1 MSEKS
6 ASSVLLSVQS
16 TVIRCAQ
23 VLAKIMKLDVEI
35 IDAAMNRVAVTGL
48 CNHLPNIS
56 ERKTA
61 VFCSVL
67 KTRQASLI
75 RNAGFDPSCQKCPSA
90 GSTCHKTAQ
99 LALPLMVKGECVGV
113 VNLVC
118 FTEEQ
123 RQHLLQNYRSFK
135 DYTENT
141 VQLYITRTLE
151 EGSTSK
157 PQVISPSSIPDF
169 LSRFADDMQQGVL
182 LFSDAGELAYI
193 NTAACRQLELA
204 DERMHNVRIT
214 VRPFGLSNS
223 TGREEIHYVL
233 TIDGRERIMPA
244 VQSVVGDYR
253 ALMLNMACEYQSK
266 PIDAPE
272 SSEIIGNSAP
282 IQLLRKQVRR
292 VADSPSS
299 VMIRGESGTGKE
311 VFARA
316 VHAASRRAD
325 KLFIAINCAAIPEQ
339 LLESELFGYVKG
351 AFTGAN
357 SKGSEGLIRQ
367 ADGGTLFLDE
377 IGDMT
382 LHLQAKLLRVLDR
395 REVTPVGSSAVIP
408 VDVRI
413 ISATHRDFDKLI
425 GDGEFREDLFYRLNV
440 IPLELPPLRK
450 REGDIDLL
458 IEYFLARHS
467 KALAR
472 HRPALQ
478 PDTMECLRRW
488 RWPGNIRE
496 LANMIE
502 YLVNV
507 ADPTLPVSPNLLP
520 KKMRLA
526 KQEISFEIETEKET
540 ESKSISILDKPV
552 PFENTRCLN
561 IESME
566 KELIQQ
572 ALTNFSTYHDC
583 KQRAAHALGIG
594 IATLYRKIKKYEL
607 EDCTTW
613 QQMRNRYQLS
623 K

>member
-1 MSEKS
+1 MSQKLS
-6 ASSVLLSVQS
+6 HHSVLLPIQS

-35 IDAAMNRVAVTGL
+35 IDVTMNRVAATGL
-48 CNHLPNIS
+48 CNHLPDIS

-61 VFCSVL
+61 VLCTVL
-67 KTRQASLI
+67 KTRQAQLI
-75 RNAGFDPSCQKCPSA
+75 RNAGTDPTCEKCPSA
-90 GSTCHKTAQ
+90 GTACHKTAQ
-99 LALPLMVKGECVGV
+99 LALPLMVKGECAGI

-123 RQHLLQNYRSFK
+123 RQHLLQNYKTFK

-141 VQLYITRTLE
+141 VQLYIARTLE
-151 EGSTSK
+151 EDTSSR
-157 PQVISPSSIPDF
+157 PLVISPSSIPDF
-169 LSRFADDMQQGVL
+169 LARFADTMQQGIL
-182 LFSDAGELAYI
+182 LFDNSGELAYI
-193 NTAACRQLELA
+193 NVAACQQLELE
-204 DERMHNVRIT
+204 DDQLNGVRIT

-223 TGREEIHYVL
+223 TGREETHYVL

-244 VQSVVGDYR
+244 VQSMVGDYR
-253 ALMLNMACEYQSK
+253 SLVLGMANESQSN

-272 SSEIIGNSAP
+272 SSEIIGNSEP
-282 IQLLRKQVRR
+282 MQLLRKQVRR

-316 VHAASRRAD
+316 IHNASRRAG
-325 KLFIAINCAAIPEQ
+325 KPFVAINCAAIPEQ

-395 REVTPVGSSAVIP
+395 REVTPVGCSAVIP

-413 ISATHRDFDKLI
+413 ISATHRDFDKLM

-440 IPLELPPLRK
+440 IPLELPSLHK
-450 REGDIDLL
+450 RGGDIDLL

-478 PDTMECLRRW
+478 SDTMECLRQW

-520 KKMRLA
+520 EKMRLQKSNSEQKA
-526 KQEISFEIETEKET
+526 GIEVKTDAVTEEL
-540 ESKSISILDKPV
+540 SKSISILDKPV

-572 ALTNFSTYHDC
+572 ALTNFSSYHDC

-607 EDCTTW
+607 EDCTA
-613 QQMRNRYQLS
+613 
-623 K
+623 

>member
-1 MSEKS
+1 MSQKIS
-6 ASSVLLSVQS
+6 SSSVLLSIQS

-35 IDAAMNRVAVTGL
+35 IDAAMNQVAATGL
-48 CNHLPNIS
+48 CNHLPSVS

-61 VFCSVL
+61 VLCSVL
-67 KTRQASLI
+67 KTRQARLI
-75 RNAGFDPSCQKCPSA
+75 RNAGADPACRKCPSS
-90 GSTCHKTAQ
+90 GKTCHKTAQ
-99 LALPLMVKGECVGV
+99 LALPLIVNGDCIGV

-123 RQHLLQNYRSFK
+123 RQHLLYNHKSFK

-151 EGSTSK
+151 EGSQSK

-182 LFSDAGELAYI
+182 LFGSSGDLAYI
-193 NTAACRQLELA
+193 NAAACHQLELA
-204 DERMHNVRIT
+204 DDRMDSVK
-214 VRPFGLSNS
+214 VSFRPFGLSNS
-223 TGREEIHYVL
+223 TGKEEAHYVL

-244 VQSVVGDYR
+244 SQSVVGDYR
-253 ALMLNMACEYQSK
+253 VLTLGMACECHSQ

-272 SSEIIGNSAP
+272 SSDIIGNSGP
-282 IQLLRKQVRR
+282 MQLLRKQVRR

-325 KLFIAINCAAIPEQ
+325 KPFIAINCAAIPEQ

-367 ADGGTLFLDE
+367 ANGGTLFLDE

-425 GDGEFREDLFYRLNV
+425 SEGDFREDLFYRLNV
-440 IPLELPPLRK
+440 IPLELPALHK

-458 IEYFLARHS
+458 IEFFLAKHS

-520 KKMRLA
+520 EKMRLFKPEE
-526 KQEISFEIETEKET
+526 KQESKVVEELKS
-540 ESKSISILDKPV
+540 ESIAILDKPV

-607 EDCTTW
+607 EDCTA
-613 QQMRNRYQLS
+613 
-623 K
+623 